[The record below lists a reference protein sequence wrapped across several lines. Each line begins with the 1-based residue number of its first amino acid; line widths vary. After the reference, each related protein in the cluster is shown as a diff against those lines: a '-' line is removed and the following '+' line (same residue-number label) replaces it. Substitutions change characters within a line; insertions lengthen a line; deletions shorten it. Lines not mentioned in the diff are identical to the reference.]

1 MLMFKNVQSTLNV
14 SSVFVTLLLRLS

>member
-1 MLMFKNVQSTLNV
+1 MLMFMNVRSTLNV